1 MKLSCQEDRVPGE
14 SLAER
19 LEKIEQYGFEAIE
32 FWGHQLWERESEIA
46 DELSR
51 TPIKA
56 STICAGVRESLLGLS
71 REERDKASEQITRL
85 LRAADNIGAV
95 GLVLVPVFGPP
106 RLPDL
111 SPLRD
116 ARSLETD
123 LLVEL
128 LKRIADVLDE
138 EEVNAT
144 VLLEPLNRYETHFLR
159 TLDDAVSV
167 AKLVDHP
174 KVKIMADFFHM
185 HIEETDTPEAIRRAG
200 DFIQHV
206 HLADNTRLL
215 PGTGDTDF
223 KAGFAALKEIGY
235 DKYMALEC
243 GVPGD
248 PDVELPKCVEYLK
261 SCME

>member
-1 MKLSCQEDRVPGE
+1 MKLSCQENRVPGD

-19 LEKIEQYGFEAIE
+19 LENLEAYGFEGIE

-51 TPIKA
+51 SPVKA
-56 STICAGVRESLLGLS
+56 SSICAGLRGCLLDADPKVRQQSVEDL
-71 REERDKASEQITRL
+71 TRL
-85 LRAADNIGAV
+85 LSVADTIGAV
-95 GLVLVPVFGPP
+95 GVVLVPIFGPP

-111 SPLRD
+111 SPLAD
-116 ARSLETD
+116 ARTLERN

-128 LKRIADVLDE
+128 LKRVVEASADVE
-138 EEVNAT
+138 T
-144 VLLEPLNRYETHFLR
+144 VLLLEPLNRYETHFLR
-159 TLDDAVSV
+159 TLDDG
-167 AKLVDHP
+167 VDIARRVGHP
-174 KVKIMADFFHM
+174 RVRIMADFFHM
-185 HIEETDTPEAIRRAG
+185 HIEETSTPAAIKRAG
-200 DFIQHV
+200 EFIAHV

-223 KAGFAALKEIGY
+223 AAGFAALKSIGY

-248 PDVELPKCVEYLK
+248 PAVELPKCAKWLK
-261 SCME
+261 SLM